1 MLPGFNPKP
10 LQIQVEFITKIVIE
24 TKENSSLGEV
34 SAAALVYGKCGAEKQ
49 ELLPRALHS
58 HFLSNPVHFES
69 ENNPV
74 FCCRRSNPSEA

>member
-24 TKENSSLGEV
+24 TKENSSLGGV
-34 SAAALVYGKCGAEKQ
+34 SAAALGLWECGAEKQ
-49 ELLPRALHS
+49 GWIPRALHS

-74 FCCRRSNPSEA
+74 FCARRSNPSEA